1 LGGALRTGALAPGY
15 AAELSLGVL
24 VSSTGVS
31 HQSPRRLVSKSKID
45 HLQIEES
52 ISYVRFRAIRRRLTP
67 GS

>member
-31 HQSPRRLVSKSKID
+31 HQSPRAPTALTAEVLEMISLSICLVVQPIEIPGGVVSK
-45 HLQIEES
+45 
-52 ISYVRFRAIRRRLTP
+52 
-67 GS
+67 